1 MRMSGRVTTDTKPL
15 PAHKGLVSKPH
26 RELTRTVFV
35 IDTLGLPD
43 SWEDSG
49 PAIEIKRCLETYK

>member
-1 MRMSGRVTTDTKPL
+1 MSGRLATDAKPL
-15 PAHKGLVSKPH
+15 PAHKGLVSKPQ
-26 RELTRTVFV
+26 RVPALPLLI
-35 IDTLGLPD
+35 IDALGVPD